1 MRLSKEQKFLYS
13 RITILI
19 ASVGWIASVF
29 AGFKGFPFWY
39 GGFVLCFWLAF
50 GLLNYKERSSVWL
63 FHNKPRLFALFYA
76 ALAGT
81 LFLGDQFGL
90 NMHLWFYPF
99 YEGYALLFVWL
110 VLYPFGGLAV
120 LELFYFLSG
129 YFGEPLRFEGHQ
141 KARWHDFFDV
151 LEPLI
156 FLTMIGVIV
165 KGAIGIG
172 PEITVS
178 VAIIIAIFWILAALV
193 KIKFHIR
200 HTGHYTLILA
210 LTALLATVSHELPN
224 TIAREWV
231 YLDAPF
237 LNLSAL
243 GLPLWVWIWWFLFTL
258 IPLRLWIFLVLHQKM
273 NA

>member
-13 RITILI
+13 RVAILI
-19 ASVGWIASVF
+19 ASVGWIVSAF

-50 GLLNYKERSSVWL
+50 GMINYKEKSSVWL

-99 YEGYALLFVWL
+99 YKGFALLFVWL
-110 VLYPFGGLAV
+110 GLYPFGGLAT
-120 LELFYFLSG
+120 LELLYFLSS
-129 YFGEPLRFEGHQ
+129 YFGEPLRFE
-141 KARWHDFFDV
+141 RRPETRRHDFFDV

-156 FLTMIGVIV
+156 FLAMIGVIV

-172 PEITVS
+172 PEIGAP
-178 VAIIIAIFWILAALV
+178 VAIIISIIWILAAMV

-200 HTGHYTLILA
+200 HPGHYALILV
-210 LTALLATVSHELPN
+210 LTALIAAISYELPN
-224 TIAREWV
+224 AIAREWV

-243 GLPLWVWIWWFLFTL
+243 GLPLWFWILWFLFTL

-273 NA
+273 K